1 MYRSR
6 TLVAAGLMLGGILLG
21 SRSAPGRPAAT
32 GPRPI
37 APETS
42 FVQVGSGEQA
52 AGAFVAWPAGAQ
64 AAPAIVVVHEWWG
77 LNGQIRAVA
86 RRLSSQGY
94 VAIVPDLYH
103 GKVASDPMKAH
114 ELMRGLDETEAL
126 GTLEAALAWARSQ
139 PRSAKS
145 RVGVIGFCMGGGLAQ
160 GLALQDPKVA
170 AAVMFYGGPQTDP
183 EKLASLVGALQA
195 HFGVEDEGIP
205 MKRVDEFRAAFQTAG
220 RSAEIYTYPGAGH
233 AFMHEGLPSYRPD
246 AARQAWARTLAFF
259 QKHLRG

>member
-1 MYRSR
+1 MLRSR
-6 TLVAAGLMLGGILLG
+6 TLAAAALMLGVILLG
-21 SRSAPGRPAAT
+21 SPAPGRPAS
-32 GPRPI
+32 GSRPA

-42 FVQVGSGEQA
+42 FVQVGSGEQT

-64 AAPAIVVVHEWWG
+64 PAPAIVVVHEWWG
-77 LNGQIRAVA
+77 LGDQIRAVA
-86 RRLSSQGY
+86 RRLASQGY
-94 VAIVPDLYH
+94 LAIVPDLYH

-126 GTLEAALAWARSQ
+126 STLEAAVAWVHAQ
-139 PRSAKS
+139 PRAAKS

-160 GLALQDPKVA
+160 DLALQDPSLA
-170 AAVMFYGGPQTDP
+170 AAVMFYGSPQTDP
-183 EKLASLVGALQA
+183 DKLAGLKGALQA

-205 MKRVDEFRAAFQTAG
+205 MKRVDEFRAAFAKAG

-233 AFMHEGLPSYRPD
+233 AFMHDGLPSYRPD